1 MWKWQILELGRHVEN
16 SQIKKRNV
24 CVCLLLSRV
33 RLCNPMD
40 YSLQAP
46 LSMGFSR
53 QEYWSGLPFP
63 SLEDLSN
70 SGIKP
75 VPPELAGKF
84 FTTESLYINNKTIRE
99 TKLYGLT
106 CKTSQFFLINFK
118 RYCPLLCF

>member
-1 MWKWQILELGRHVEN
+1 MSDSFAIPWTATHQV
-16 SQIKKRNV
+16 
-24 CVCLLLSRV
+24 
-33 RLCNPMD
+33 
-40 YSLQAP
+40 P
-46 LSMGFSR
+46 LSMGSPR

-75 VPPELAGKF
+75 VSPELAGKF

-118 RYCPLLCF
+118 RYCLLLCF